1 MTMLLSPQVQRALAG
16 FSRLLATSV
25 CVALLATACAEQQV
39 SVVLNEGRASAFG
52 FRDVAPTPAP
62 MNQETAA
69 ATATGSLAD
78 LVRPL
83 PPIVPGT
90 FPTADD
96 VNRPIGLR
104 APTIAVEDAQV
115 VDVGVD
121 DNGFMAIPGADEVGW
136 YQYGPTPGE
145 RGSSVLAAHIAYNGQ
160 DGVFRNLLDLA
171 VGDEVVVLYEDESEQ
186 AFEILG
192 IVQYDKDSVPLDDLF
207 ERSGQSRLVLI
218 TCGGDFNPGLRSY
231 DDNIIAYA
239 VPVAS
244 T

>member
-1 MTMLLSPQVQRALAG
+1 MLLSRRVQRGLAG
-16 FSRLLATSV
+16 FAWKLSAVVCLGLLASS
-25 CVALLATACAEQQV
+25 CAEEQV
-39 SVVLNEGRASAFG
+39 SVELNAGRASAFG
-52 FRDVAPTPAP
+52 FRDVPP
-62 MNQETAA
+62 TAA
-69 ATATGSLAD
+69 AAESVAATETGGSLAD

-83 PPIVPGT
+83 APIVPGK
-90 FPTADD
+90 FPTADE

-121 DNGFMAIPGADEVGW
+121 NNGFMAIPGADEVGW

-160 DGVFRNLLDLA
+160 EGVFRNLLDLA
-171 VGDEVVVLYEDESEQ
+171 VGDEVVVLYEDESEM

-239 VPVAS
+239 VPVAA